1 MIIRPA
7 ESVDSTAPAL
17 RPPSEVMRLERMGA
31 FHPTRLSFMRIL
43 IRRLS
48 SESARVS
55 RQLWEFDAD
64 GYGSAVYSLNLAGRN
79 YSLCAFTAPL
89 SESERTD
96 RVIATRWD
104 ATFALYDGLPTASDL
119 ERIKRNV
126 SRQEQGRYSPKELV
140 ISRANKSVRLFEHV
154 VDRLTQGLQP
164 HAELVKRTGYLMRTT
179 AVYGN
184 GKFGIADRHAI
195 ADRAGFREPF
205 QAELLTVW
213 LIRGFT
219 LDLVEHIAKSRGPG
233 SFAPLRREFRRHLG
247 IGNATGLGMAPFLVS
262 HPMLLNNWM
271 IVRETALARVRKM
284 ERASEASI
292 CSMPE
297 ICRRASKHLR
307 EWNVEDER
315 QMFRIETARREFEN
329 AMALVSGNA
338 LSLEFPWDRLM
349 RASKDWSL
357 ETQELMVSIVLEPN
371 GETVDGLAESM
382 SSSSMPCV
390 DPNMTLSRLDELIS
404 ENYAWAKASNF
415 EDAESRRLFWYVS
428 EEKLEP
434 RLGDRFREPG
444 SELELPLDVAFR
456 VNRLAND
463 LHAGNGGTV
472 AEFLSDF
479 PEHRHAVRRVQCS
492 ANFPYSE
499 IRDNLTGSSC
509 RPIDMLRCKLSF
521 FGATKFDPKSD
532 LWTRITM
539 FQGAPTFE
547 TVAADDPD
555 GWFFPVFGE

>member
-1 MIIRPA
+1 
-7 ESVDSTAPAL
+7 
-17 RPPSEVMRLERMGA
+17 MRLERMGA

-43 IRRLS
+43 IRRLNS
-48 SESARVS
+48 DGARVS

-64 GYGSAVYSLNLAGRN
+64 GYGRAVYSLKLGGRH

-104 ATFALYDGLPTASDL
+104 ATFALYDGLPTASDM
-119 ERIKRNV
+119 ERIKQNV
-126 SRQEQGRYSPKELV
+126 SRQEKGRYSPKELV

-154 VDRLTQGLQP
+154 VSRLAQGLQP
-164 HAELVKRTGYLMRTT
+164 NAELVKRTGYLMRTT

-184 GKFGIADRHAI
+184 GKFGIADRHVI
-195 ADRAGFREPF
+195 ADRTGFHEPF

-219 LDLVEHIAKSRGPG
+219 LDLAEHIAKSRGAG
-233 SFAPLRREFRRHLG
+233 SFAPLHREFRRHLG

-262 HPMLLNNWM
+262 HPILLNNWM
-271 IVRETALARVRKM
+271 LARETALAHIRKI
-284 ERASEASI
+284 ERASEPSI

-307 EWNVEDER
+307 EWNVDDER
-315 QMFRIETARREFEN
+315 QMFRIKTARREFEN
-329 AMALVSGNA
+329 AMALISSDA
-338 LSLEFPWDRLM
+338 LSSEFPWDRLM

-357 ETQELMVSIVLEPN
+357 ETQELMVSIVLEPH
-371 GETVDGLAESM
+371 GEIVDGLAARM
-382 SSSSMPCV
+382 SSNSAPCV
-390 DPNMTLSRLDELIS
+390 DPIMKVSRIEELIS
-404 ENYAWAKASNF
+404 ENYAWAKDSDF
-415 EDAESRRLFWYVS
+415 EDNESRRLFWYVS

-434 RLGDRFREPG
+434 RLGDRFQEPG

-456 VNRLAND
+456 VNLLAND
-463 LHAGNGGTV
+463 LQARNGETV

-479 PEHRHAVRRVQCS
+479 PEHRHAVKRVQCS
-492 ANFPYSE
+492 AGFPYSE
-499 IRDNLTGSSC
+499 IRENLTGSTC

-547 TVAADDPD
+547 TIADDDPD

>member
-1 MIIRPA
+1 
-7 ESVDSTAPAL
+7 
-17 RPPSEVMRLERMGA
+17 MRLERMGA

-43 IRRLS
+43 IRRLNS
-48 SESARVS
+48 DSARVS

-64 GYGSAVYSLNLAGRN
+64 GYGRAVYSLKLGGRH

-119 ERIKRNV
+119 ERIKQNV

-154 VDRLTQGLQP
+154 VNRLAQGLQP
-164 HAELVKRTGYLMRTT
+164 DADLVKRTGYLMRTT

-184 GKFGIADRHAI
+184 GKFGIADRHVI
-195 ADRAGFREPF
+195 ADRAGFHEPF

-219 LDLVEHIAKSRGPG
+219 LDLAEHIAKSRGAG
-233 SFAPLRREFRRHLG
+233 SFAPLHREFRRHLG

-262 HPMLLNNWM
+262 HPVLLNNWM
-271 IVRETALARVRKM
+271 LARETALARVRKI
-284 ERASEASI
+284 ERASESSI
-292 CSMPE
+292 SSTQG
-297 ICRRASKHLR
+297 ICRRVSKHLR
-307 EWNVEDER
+307 EWSVDDER
-315 QMFRIETARREFEN
+315 QMLRIKTARREFEN
-329 AMALVSGNA
+329 AMALISSDA
-338 LSLEFPWDRLM
+338 LSSEFPWDRLM
-349 RASKDWSL
+349 RAAMDWSL
-357 ETQELMVSIVLEPN
+357 ETQELMVSIALEPH
-371 GETVDGLAESM
+371 GEIIDCLAEFM
-382 SSSSMPCV
+382 SSGSVPCV
-390 DPNMTLSRLDELIS
+390 DPIMKVSRLEELTS
-404 ENYAWAKASNF
+404 ENYAWAKDSDF
-415 EDAESRRLFWYVS
+415 EDNESRRLFWYVS

-434 RLGDRFREPG
+434 RLGDRFQEPG

-456 VNRLAND
+456 VNLLAND
-463 LHAGNGGTV
+463 LQARNGETV

-479 PEHRHAVRRVQCS
+479 PEHRHAVKRVQCS
-492 ANFPYSE
+492 ADFPYSE
-499 IRDNLTGSSC
+499 IRDNLTGSTC

-547 TVAADDPD
+547 TVADDDPD

>member
-1 MIIRPA
+1 MQTA
-7 ESVDSTAPAL
+7 DSVDSTAPAL
-17 RPPSEVMRLERMGA
+17 RRPSEVMRLERMGA

-64 GYGSAVYSLNLAGRN
+64 GYGTAVYSLNLAGRH

-104 ATFALYDGLPTASDL
+104 ATFALHDGLPAASDL
-119 ERIKRNV
+119 ERIKQNV
-126 SRQEQGRYSPKELV
+126 NRQEQGRYSPKELV

-154 VDRLTQGLQP
+154 VDRLAQGLQP
-164 HAELVKRTGYLMRTT
+164 HAELVRRTGYLMRTT

-184 GKFGIADRHAI
+184 GKFGIADRHVI
-195 ADRAGFREPF
+195 ADRAGFHEPF

-219 LDLVEHIAKSRGPG
+219 LDLAEHIAKSRGPG
-233 SFAPLRREFRRHLG
+233 LFAPLHPEFRRHLG

-262 HPMLLNNWM
+262 HPILLNNWM
-271 IVRETALARVRKM
+271 VARETSLARVRKI
-284 ERASEASI
+284 ERASEVSI
-292 CSMPE
+292 CRMPE
-297 ICRRASKHLR
+297 ICRRVSMHLR
-307 EWNVEDER
+307 EWNVDDER
-315 QMFRIETARREFEN
+315 QMFRIKTTRREFQY
-329 AMALVSGNA
+329 AMALVSSDA
-338 LSLEFPWDRLM
+338 LSSEFPWDRLM

-357 ETQELMVSIVLEPN
+357 ETQELLVSIVLEPH
-371 GETVDGLAESM
+371 GEIVDGLAESM
-382 SSSSMPCV
+382 SSGSVPRV
-390 DPNMTLSRLDELIS
+390 DPIMKISQLRELIR
-404 ENYAWAKASNF
+404 ENFAWAKDADF
-415 EDAESRRLFWYVS
+415 EDPESRRLFWYVS

-456 VNRLAND
+456 VSRLAND
-463 LHAGNGGTV
+463 LYASDCKTV

-479 PEHRHAVRRVQCS
+479 PEHRHAARRVQNS
-492 ANFPYSE
+492 ADFPYSE

-547 TVAADDPD
+547 TVADDDPD